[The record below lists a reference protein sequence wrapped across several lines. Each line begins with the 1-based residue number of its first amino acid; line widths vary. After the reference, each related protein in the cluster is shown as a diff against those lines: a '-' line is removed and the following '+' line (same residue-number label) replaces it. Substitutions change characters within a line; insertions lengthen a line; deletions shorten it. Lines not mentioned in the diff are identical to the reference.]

1 MQSVSMLTRP
11 SAQRQIRIGTR
22 QAPATSV
29 STHYLTLTPARA
41 STSLLHSSNS
51 SNPQTATA
59 SANPGSEEERFHK
72 AFAAAFTMSQL
83 YVKNRP
89 EAVPLSEWEARRKKR
104 DMEDIMQAAK
114 RRSKDPEKVK
124 ANLEQL
130 ETVLPNLI
138 DLNKM
143 KAADWVQ
150 LSEDVQGAANKLI
163 ILKSEFPTADVFSI
177 MATRPKTLLQSEQQI
192 EENAKQV
199 KALLSRADNIDTI
212 IQSVPELS
220 DPATLSRSLGYLASY
235 FPGQD
240 PVALLQ
246 ENPTILLNLGE
257 SNIEDSAEY
266 GEMTTKD

>member
-143 KAADWVQ
+143 KAADWVRRNVTFTILGITTCWDDAMDIAMLYFQ
-150 LSEDVQGAANKLI
+150 LHWLQGRSWLAGESMVRHRRSVQGRAFNMLSLVHWVEERSAL
-163 ILKSEFPTADVFSI
+163 ADPY
-177 MATRPKTLLQSEQQI
+177 TR
-192 EENAKQV
+192 
-199 KALLSRADNIDTI
+199 
-212 IQSVPELS
+212 
-220 DPATLSRSLGYLASY
+220 LGMQ
-235 FPGQD
+235 G
-240 PVALLQ
+240 
-246 ENPTILLNLGE
+246 
-257 SNIEDSAEY
+257 
-266 GEMTTKD
+266 TTF

>member
-1 MQSVSMLTRP
+1 MVPGLT
-11 SAQRQIRIGTR
+11 
-22 QAPATSV
+22 APAATGKTAIGFHQLKNTQNIVLRMCS
-29 STHYLTLTPARA
+29 ARA
-41 STSLLHSSNS
+41 RPVVGHLRSSNS
-51 SNPQTATA
+51 SNPQTATT
-59 SANPGSEEERFHK
+59 SANAITEEERFHK
-72 AFAAAFTMSQL
+72 AFAAAYTMSQL

-89 EAVPLSEWEARRKKR
+89 EAVPLTEWEARRKKR
-104 DMEDIMQAAK
+104 DLEDIMQAAK
-114 RRSKDPEKVK
+114 RRGKDPAKVK

-130 ETVLPNLI
+130 ETILPNLI

-143 KAADWVQ
+143 KAADWVL

-163 ILKSEFPTADVFSI
+163 ILKTQFPTADVFSI
-177 MATRPKTLLQSEQQI
+177 MAKRPKTLLQTEQRI
-192 EENAKQV
+192 EENAQQV
-199 KALLSRADNIDTI
+199 KALLSRADNIDAI
-212 IQSVPELS
+212 IQAVPELS

-257 SNIEDSAEY
+257 SNVEDSAEY